1 MNQIYHFVSS
11 FFLVKIK
18 FIMKVGIIGNNL
30 TCLALAKALVNQEIF
45 VDIFYKDKKIVTDK
59 TRTIGIS
66 KSNIDYFNKNIS
78 NIDKFSWP
86 IKKIKIYSENSN
98 NKEII
103 KFENQSDNLFSIVE
117 NYKLFNQLRTE
128 LKRNKFCKYKNN
140 ISYKDLSKIN
150 CNLLIN
156 CDQEHEI
163 TKKFFL
169 KKFEKKYE
177 SIAYTTLIDHKILSS
192 NDIAIQIF
200 TKKGP
205 IAFLPIS
212 NKKTSVVYSVQT
224 KKLDTFDFKDSI
236 IKLNMN
242 YQIRKINKISKFHL
256 KSSNLRKYYKN
267 NILAFGD
274 ILHKLHPLAG
284 QGFNMVLRD
293 IKNLLEIIIN
303 RVELG
308 LPLDQAVCFEFQKK
322 TKSNNLIF
330 SEGINFIYESFNFK
344 NKIKGDFIDSSVKLI
359 GKNKLVNKYLKKIA
373 DEGLQI

>member
-1 MNQIYHFVSS
+1 
-11 FFLVKIK
+11 
-18 FIMKVGIIGNNL
+18 MKVGIIGNNL
-30 TCLALAKALVNQEIF
+30 TCLVLAKALVNQEIF
-45 VDIFYKDKKIVTDK
+45 VDIFNSDKKIDIDK
-59 TRTIGIS
+59 TRSIGIS

-78 NIDKFSWP
+78 NINKFSWP

-98 NKEII
+98 NEEII
-103 KFENQSDNLFSIVE
+103 KFKNKSDNLFSIIE
-117 NYKLFNQLRTE
+117 NYKLFNQLKTE
-128 LKRNKFCKYKNN
+128 LKKNKFFKYKNN
-140 ISYKDLSKIN
+140 ISYKGLNKIN
-150 CNLLIN
+150 CNLIIN

-163 TKKFFL
+163 TKKFFS

-192 NDIAIQIF
+192 NDTAIQIF

-205 IAFLPIS
+205 IAFLPLS

-224 KKLDTFDFKDSI
+224 KRSDTFDIKNSI
-236 IKLNMN
+236 NKFNLN
-242 YQIRKINKISKFHL
+242 YQIKKINKVSKFNL

-284 QGFNMVLRD
+284 QGFNMTLRD
-293 IKNLLEIIIN
+293 IKNLLEIINNKI
-303 RVELG
+303 ELG
-308 LPLDQAVCFEFQKK
+308 LPLDQRVCLEFQKK
-322 TKSNNLIF
+322 VKSNNLIF

-344 NKIKGDFIDSSVKLI
+344 NKIKGDFIDRSVKLI